1 MTTDATAPAP
11 PDTQGATLDL
21 LREALIDR
29 RFGDVAAVSSFG
41 AESAVLLHLIA
52 SVDRTAP
59 VLFIDTGMLFAETL
73 AYRDELASR
82 LGLTDVRTIRPAREA
97 VRGTDIWGRLHL
109 TDPDACCDLRKTQV
123 LDAALEGFDGWITG
137 RKRHQALT
145 RSDIE
150 PVETAPNGKTKLN
163 PLALWSP
170 DDLAAYAEAFDLPP
184 HPLVGQGYPSIGCA
198 VCTSPVRPGEDARAG
213 RWRGR
218 DKTECGIHIVDGAI
232 VRVAPSHA

>member
-1 MTTDATAPAP
+1 MTANAPAP
-11 PDTQGATLDL
+11 AQPDTESATLAFL
-21 LREALIDR
+21 GEALVGK
-29 RFGDVAAVSSFG
+29 RFGRIAAVSSFG

-52 SVDRTAP
+52 RLDRSAP

-73 AYRDELASR
+73 AYRDELTAT
-82 LGLTDVRTIRPAREA
+82 LGLTDVRTIGSSREA
-97 VRGTDIWGRLHL
+97 VRNKDTWGRLHM

-123 LDAALEGFDGWITG
+123 LDAALEGLDGWITG

-150 PVETAPNGKTKLN
+150 PVERAANGKIKLN

-170 DDLAAYAEAFDLPP
+170 DDLTTYSETFDLPP
-184 HPLVGQGYPSIGCA
+184 HPLVGHGYRSIGCA

-232 VRVAPSHA
+232 VRGTPTHA

>member
-1 MTTDATAPAP
+1 MTANAPAPAP
-11 PDTQGATLDL
+11 PDTESATLAL
-21 LREALIDR
+21 LSETLIGG
-29 RFGDVAAVSSFG
+29 RFGRVAAVSSFG

-52 SVDRTAP
+52 RVEPAAP

-82 LGLTDVRTIRPAREA
+82 LGLTDVRSIRPEREA
-97 VRGTDIWGRLHL
+97 VRRTDIWGRLHM

-123 LDAALEGFDGWITG
+123 LDAALDGFDGWITG

-150 PVETAPNGKTKLN
+150 PVEQASNGKTKLN

-170 DDLAAYAEAFDLPP
+170 DDLTSYAEAFDLPP
-184 HPLVGQGYPSIGCA
+184 HPLVRHGYPSIGCA
-198 VCTSPVRPGEDARAG
+198 VCTSPIQPGEDARAG
-213 RWRGR
+213 RWRGH

-232 VRVAPSHA
+232 VRGAPTHA

>member
-1 MTTDATAPAP
+1 MTANAPALVP
-11 PDTQGATLDL
+11 PDTERATLAL
-21 LREALIDR
+21 LGEALIGK
-29 RFGDVAAVSSFG
+29 RFGRVAAVSSFG

-52 SVDRTAP
+52 RVDRSAP

-73 AYRDELASR
+73 AYRDELMAT
-82 LGLTDVRTIRPAREA
+82 LDLTDARTIGPARDD
-97 VRGTDIWGRLHL
+97 VQRNDPWGRLHQS
-109 TDPDACCDLRKTQV
+109 DPDACCAFRKTSV
-123 LDAALEGFDGWITG
+123 LDAALEDFDGWITG

-150 PVETAPNGKTKLN
+150 PVEHTANGKIKLN
-163 PLALWSP
+163 PLALWLP
-170 DDLAAYAEAFDLPP
+170 ADLAAYAEAFDLPQ
-184 HPLVGQGYPSIGCA
+184 HPLVAHGYPSVGCA

-232 VRVAPSHA
+232 VRDTLTHA